1 MECIDEAPTKRKRN
15 RILKAYAQCLEEM
28 RGHQFSGGQHWADI
42 ADKLAF
48 VVWSYNSDLVN
59 RIKNKNLTLNGAA
72 KIIFEQWKRDAIRPN
87 SKTRGVEQEDP
98 PSIKTLRRW
107 FKRYIKIVGQGT

>member
-1 MECIDEAPTKRKRN
+1 MEKYINLHFTIVIFFHKN
-15 RILKAYAQCLEEM
+15 I
-28 RGHQFSGGQHWADI
+28 F
-42 ADKLAF
+42 
-48 VVWSYNSDLVN
+48 DL
-59 RIKNKNLTLNGAA
+59 IYI

-107 FKRYIKIVGQGT
+107 FKRYIKIVGQGTRPTKSPTQYLYLDQLLQVLV